1 MSDVDLKKQ
10 YRWQCRRG
18 LKEVEVVLN
27 DYLERFFD
35 SDPPGMQALFE
46 RLLKEQDA
54 DMFEWFTGRSAPQDA
69 ELAGYVTQV
78 LDRLHRAHQAG

>member
-1 MSDVDLKKQ
+1 MSDSDLKKQ

-27 DYLERFFD
+27 AYLDEFFD
-35 SDPPGMQALFE
+35 ADPEPMRVLFE

-54 DMFEWFTGRSAPQDA
+54 DMFEWFTRRSAPQDA
-69 ELAGYVTQV
+69 ELAEYVQQM
-78 LDRLHRAHQAG
+78 LDRLRRTN

>member
-1 MSDVDLKKQ
+1 MSDPDLKKQ
-10 YRWQCRRG
+10 YQWQCRRG

-35 SDPPGMQALFE
+35 SDSAELKSLFGT
-46 RLLKEQDA
+46 LLAEQDA

-69 ELAGYVTQV
+69 ALAEYVQQM
-78 LDRLHRAHQAG
+78 LARLRRTA

>member
-1 MSDVDLKKQ
+1 MSDPDLKKQ
-10 YRWQCRRG
+10 YQWQCRRG

-35 SDPPGMQALFE
+35 SDSPELKSLFGT
-46 RLLKEQDA
+46 LLAEQDA

-69 ELAGYVTQV
+69 ALAEYVQQM
-78 LDRLHRAHQAG
+78 LARLRRTA

>member
-1 MSDVDLKKQ
+1 MSDPDLKKQ
-10 YRWQCRRG
+10 YQWQCRRG

-35 SDPPGMQALFE
+35 SDSPELKALFGT
-46 RLLKEQDA
+46 LLAEQDA

-69 ELAGYVTQV
+69 ALADYVQQM
-78 LDRLHRAHQAG
+78 LARLRRTA